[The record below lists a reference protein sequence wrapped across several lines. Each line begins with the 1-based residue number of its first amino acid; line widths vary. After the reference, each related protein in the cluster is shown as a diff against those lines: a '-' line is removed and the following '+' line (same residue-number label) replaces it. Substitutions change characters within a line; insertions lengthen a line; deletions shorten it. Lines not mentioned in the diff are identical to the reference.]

1 MMSVVLI
8 LASASSRR
16 VELLQQIQ
24 VGFEQQVADIDE
36 SHLNGET
43 ANEFVCRLALEKAH
57 AIREKNPADVAVL
70 GSDTIVV
77 LGEQILGKPENKQQ
91 AADMLNLLS
100 GKTHQVMTA
109 VTLITEKQT
118 QTRLSISD
126 VTFMP
131 LDKNLIDAYLEAGE
145 SMDKAGAYAVQ
156 GIAAQFITEIKGS
169 YSGIMGLPLYETRSL
184 LKAAGITLLG
194 SK

>member
-1 MMSVVLI
+1 MSSALI
-8 LASASSRR
+8 LASASPRR

-36 SHLNGET
+36 THCKGESPE
-43 ANEFVCRLALEKAH
+43 NFVCRLAEEKAQ
-57 AIREKNPADVAVL
+57 AVKQKNITATAVL

-77 LGEQILGKPENKQQ
+77 LAGQILGKPRDQGD
-91 AADMLNLLS
+91 AAEMLKLLS
-100 GKTHQVMTA
+100 GNTHQVMTA
-109 VTLITEKQT
+109 VTLITEKESQT
-118 QTRLSISD
+118 KLNVSE
-126 VTFMP
+126 VTFME
-131 LDKNLIDAYLEAGE
+131 LGQKLIDAYLEKGE

-184 LKAAGITLLG
+184 LQAAGINVLG